1 MSNKL
6 LTEGR
11 SLFDH
16 SLSKEEVRN
25 RNLDVF
31 AFMMDMLRL
40 YTERSIS
47 GSQLC
52 MLHASYHSVN
62 MKYTMGKKEF
72 QYRLVVLINA
82 GFIDRET
89 IEKDDVLSPTE
100 LGMNRYDAVCTVA

>member
-31 AFMMDMLRL
+31 AFLMDMLRL
-40 YTERSIS
+40 HTGRTIS
-47 GSQLC
+47 GSNLC

-72 QYRLVVLINA
+72 QYRLVVLIDA
-82 GFIDRET
+82 GFIYRET
-89 IEKDDVLSPTE
+89 IDMNDILSPTE
-100 LGMNRYDAVCTVA
+100 LGMKRYDAVSAVS